1 MWGFPI
7 CKLCLNI
14 SGRESRHGLSW
25 AASGREQPTGQTPVF
40 SKARYAIRS
49 FGIGRNE
56 KTAIHCVAKVEE
68 IPERGLKA
76 QKCKLRKKELLR
88 YWKWFG
94 DPGTHRSGNQI
105 WRKHQR
111 LQSGLMC
118 GVGLARF
125 QHHRRA
131 EPATLGTNT
140 DLEHRPHAAFSRS
153 MMGSSFLANKFLL
166 LSERPRKYTWN

>member
-1 MWGFPI
+1 MGQHPATNKEDTQILFLFSITAPNQSEKESTMWGFPI

-56 KTAIHCVAKVEE
+56 KTAIHCVAKAEE

-76 QKCKLRKKELLR
+76 QK
-88 YWKWFG
+88 
-94 DPGTHRSGNQI
+94 
-105 WRKHQR
+105 
-111 LQSGLMC
+111 
-118 GVGLARF
+118 A
-125 QHHRRA
+125 
-131 EPATLGTNT
+131 
-140 DLEHRPHAAFSRS
+140 
-153 MMGSSFLANKFLL
+153 
-166 LSERPRKYTWN
+166 